1 MQLLND
7 VLTQYNL
14 LTAFVFVGLLMLAAE
29 VASQRLTGGRIHP
42 SAIAIAFG
50 LLLAGL
56 AGWYSGG
63 TKGVADVP
71 LLAGTGLLGGAMLR
85 DLSIVATAFS
95 VRADEFLRNGL
106 WGALSLALGLFT
118 SFATGAVI
126 AWLCGYRDAV
136 SITTI
141 A

>member
-63 TKGVADVP
+63 TKGV
-71 LLAGTGLLGGAMLR
+71 
-85 DLSIVATAFS
+85 
-95 VRADEFLRNGL
+95 
-106 WGALSLALGLFT
+106 
-118 SFATGAVI
+118 
-126 AWLCGYRDAV
+126 
-136 SITTI
+136 
-141 A
+141 